1 MFLIIISDYEMT
13 KASNKIYFIEVLRG
27 PAALL
32 VVAYHIAGILMG
44 AYSFWPG
51 MGRDLFRNGNIGV
64 DIFFMI
70 SGFIICYATRNREDN
85 YRSSFIIRRFFRIYP
100 LFIICLTIA
109 WLTYNSGYG
118 YLDYLHSATLM
129 QNNYAGKA
137 PFFGYN
143 MLYPAWTIAYEVMF
157 YFVFYLGMCINH
169 KYRGFITAI
178 LLLMAM
184 GTIQLSFKGELS
196 VHGHFSSYSPDMGAL
211 SPPLTL
217 LGSPLMLEFIIGMGC
232 YYLYNILRTNE
243 SIAVSSLFLTSSV
256 IAISM
261 MYFVDLNNHGIT
273 EKGIVAAA
281 IFISLMLSE
290 MTGMK
295 LKSKVSKFFSDI
307 SYSLYLTHAMILK
320 YYTIY
325 LKDIGINDF
334 PKGVFSFFS
343 ILAVCIV
350 VAYIVHIT
358 VEKWFINI
366 GKNIIILLSTKENNN
381 SLEKKPT

>member
-1 MFLIIISDYEMT
+1 MSKT
-13 KASNKIYFIEVLRG
+13 SHKIYFIEVLRG

-32 VVAYHIAGILMG
+32 VVAYHITGILMG

-70 SGFIICYATRNREDN
+70 SGFIICYATRNKEDN

-109 WLTYNSGYG
+109 WLTYNSGYD

-143 MLYPAWTIAYEVMF
+143 ILYPAWTIAYEVMF
-157 YFVFYLGMCINH
+157 YFVFYFGMCINH

-184 GTIQLSFKGELS
+184 STIQISFKGELS
-196 VHGHFSSYSPDMGAL
+196 VHGHFSSYSPDMGVF

-232 YYLYNILRTNE
+232 YYLYNTLKTSKNIT
-243 SIAVSSLFLTSSV
+243 VSLLFLTLSV

-261 MYFVDLNNHGIT
+261 MYFVDLNSHGIT

-281 IFISLMLSE
+281 IFIPLMLSE

-295 LKSKVSKFFSDI
+295 LKSKVSRFFSDI
-307 SYSLYLTHAMILK
+307 SYSLYLTHAMVLK

-334 PKGVFSFFS
+334 PKGVLSFFS

-366 GKNIIILLSTKENNN
+366 GKKIITILSTKENNN

>member
-1 MFLIIISDYEMT
+1 
-13 KASNKIYFIEVLRG
+13 
-27 PAALL
+27 
-32 VVAYHIAGILMG
+32 MG

-70 SGFIICYATRNREDN
+70 SGFIICYATRNQEDN

-109 WLTYNSGYG
+109 WLTYNSGYD
-118 YLDYLHSATLM
+118 YLHYLHSATLM
-129 QNNYAGKA
+129 QNDYAGKA

-169 KYRGFITAI
+169 KYRGLITAI

-184 GTIQLSFKGELS
+184 STIQLSFKGELS
-196 VHGHFSSYSPDMGAL
+196 VHGHFSSYSPDMGIL

-232 YYLYNILRTNE
+232 YYLYNTLTTSEN
-243 SIAVSSLFLTSSV
+243 IAVSSLFLTLSV
-256 IAISM
+256 IAMSM
-261 MYFVDLNNHGIT
+261 MYFVDLNSHGIT

-281 IFISLMLSE
+281 IFIPLMLSE

-325 LKDIGINDF
+325 LKDIGVNDF
-334 PKGVFSFFS
+334 PKGVLSFFS
-343 ILAVCIV
+343 ILVVCIV

-366 GKNIIILLSTKENNN
+366 GKKIITLLSTKENNN